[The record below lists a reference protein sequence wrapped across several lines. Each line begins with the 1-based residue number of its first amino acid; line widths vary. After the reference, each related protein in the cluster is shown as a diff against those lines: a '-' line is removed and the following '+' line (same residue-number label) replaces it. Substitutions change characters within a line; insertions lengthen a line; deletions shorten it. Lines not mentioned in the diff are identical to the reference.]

1 MPRGPGVNG
10 TAGGGV
16 EGGVF
21 APLSPGT
28 VVDRRYRVRGVIG
41 SGGMGTVYR
50 AEHLGLGRD
59 VALKVIHARGFDDD
73 MTSRLEREA
82 RAASRLEHSG
92 CVRVLDYGRSH
103 GRHYLAME
111 LLEGPTLGAAL
122 AEKGVIDPVTS
133 FDIVL
138 KILEALAHAHERGV
152 LHRDVKPSNVMLCS
166 REGRS
171 REGRSR
177 EGRSREGRSREG
189 GHGGELD
196 RGEGDVSD
204 ERIVLID
211 FGLARIFDEAPLTA
225 RGICPGS
232 PSYTA
237 PERLRG
243 HPYDQRADL
252 YSTGVVAYE
261 MMTGQRPFTGKRAD
275 QIVRMA
281 LTAKPPSLE
290 KLLGMPPIAAAVV
303 ERALAKSP
311 AERYPSARAMIS
323 AFERARASL
332 VELEEETT
340 LMRIDVVRERPNM
353 WQRLRRF
360 LSGEGS
366 TGDTPTANLS
376 A

>member
-1 MPRGPGVNG
+1 
-10 TAGGGV
+10 
-16 EGGVF
+16 
-21 APLSPGT
+21 
-28 VVDRRYRVRGVIG
+28 VDRRYRVREVIG

-82 RAASRLEHSG
+82 RAASRLEHAG

-111 LLEGPTLGAAL
+111 LLDGPTLAKAL
-122 AEKGVIDPVTS
+122 ADKGTIDPITA
-133 FDIVL
+133 FDITL

-152 LHRDVKPSNVMLCS
+152 LHRDVKPSNVVLS
-166 REGRS
+166 
-171 REGRSR
+171 
-177 EGRSREGRSREG
+177 
-189 GHGGELD
+189 
-196 RGEGDVSD
+196 GDD
-204 ERIVLID
+204 RIVLID

-225 RGICPGS
+225 RGVCPGS

-252 YSTGVVAYE
+252 YSTGVVLYE

-281 LTAKPPSLE
+281 LTAKAPPLP
-290 KLLGMPPIAAAVV
+290 KVLGIPPIAAAVV
-303 ERALAKSP
+303 ERALAKSA
-311 AERYPSARAMIS
+311 AERYPDARAMI
-323 AFERARASL
+323 AALERARAYL
-332 VELEEETT
+332 VESEEETT
-340 LMRIDVVRERPNM
+340 LMRIDVVRPKPRM
-353 WQRLRRF
+353 WRRLRRW
-360 LSGEGS
+360 LVGDSSSGDS
-366 TGDTPTANLS
+366 PTVNLS